1 MSSVG
6 VRELKE
12 QTSEIIRRVREDGE
26 TIDITYRGDVVATIV
41 PKRTLAQSRA
51 QVDEFWRRQRQLVR
65 DLGKALGD
73 RPVDVLALLDEERM
87 EVSPDDESEFAP
99 ERSGS

>member
-12 QTSEIIRRVREDGE
+12 QTSEIVRRVREDGE
-26 TIDITYRGDVVATIV
+26 TIDITYRGEVVATIG
-41 PKRTLAQSRA
+41 PKRAASHSRA

-65 DLGKALGD
+65 DLSESLGD
-73 RPVDVLALLDEERM
+73 RPVDVLALLDEEHM
-87 EVSPDDESEFAP
+87 EVSPDDEPEFAP
-99 ERSGS
+99 QRSTS